1 MAATT
6 WSHRFAG
13 TERVVVGAGSVVA
26 LPEECDARGM
36 TRVVVVT
43 GRTLHERTDV
53 VTRVESLLG
62 PRHVATYAGV
72 REHVPGR
79 AVEELTA
86 LLRRTG
92 ADGAVAVGGGSPIDG
107 TKAAL
112 YHLDEGATPPPPR
125 PTTLSAAEFTPT
137 AGVTDEATPRKGGVV
152 HPRLTPRCAI

>member
-1 MAATT
+1 MAAP

-53 VTRVESLLG
+53 VSRVESLLG
-62 PRHVATYAGV
+62 PRHVATYARV

-79 AVEELTA
+79 AVEQLTA
-86 LLRRTG
+86 LLQRTG
-92 ADGAVAVGGGSPIDG
+92 ADRAAAARRGRPLHG
-107 TKAAL
+107 T
-112 YHLDEGATPPPPR
+112 
-125 PTTLSAAEFTPT
+125 
-137 AGVTDEATPRKGGVV
+137 
-152 HPRLTPRCAI
+152 